1 MIFMMFCTSA
11 LPNNCFLLASRTFNN
26 FPFNGNTLVVVVVVV
41 VVVGEKVE
49 IWWRYGGEMTVREMT
64 GERNGGG
71 GGTVT
76 AEQ

>member
-41 VVVGEKVE
+41 GEMVE
-49 IWWRYGGEMTVREMT
+49 KWWRNGGEMVEKWWRYGG
-64 GERNGGG
+64 
-71 GGTVT
+71 
-76 AEQ
+76 

>member
-26 FPFNGNTLVVVVVVV
+26 FPFNGNTLVVVVV
-41 VVVGEKVE
+41 GEMVE
-49 IWWRYGGEMTVREMT
+49 IWWRNGGEMT

-71 GGTVT
+71 GGGGGTVR

>member
-41 VVVGEKVE
+41 GEMVE
-49 IWWRYGGEMTVREMT
+49 KWWRNDG
-64 GERNGGG
+64 
-71 GGTVT
+71 
-76 AEQ
+76 